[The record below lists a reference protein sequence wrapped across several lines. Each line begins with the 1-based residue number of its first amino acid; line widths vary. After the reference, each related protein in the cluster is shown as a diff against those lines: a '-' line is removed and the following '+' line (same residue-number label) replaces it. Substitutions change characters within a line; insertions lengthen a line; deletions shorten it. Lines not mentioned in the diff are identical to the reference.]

1 MSKGHNKRRNASFV
15 ADCLTRRISRALVE
29 GDQRI
34 ASTALRIMKRAF
46 RPGTE
51 LHRELK
57 LARALLRSTVRN
69 DTLAASI
76 VDEAR
81 AAARTFDVEKL
92 DREKSLLI
100 RNVNHKLGDGSLF
113 EQTVP
118 DYRMHATVQTLLNE
132 WRAPMGRRDLE
143 RLAEYEGRLVDW
155 LLSEKSLEDDGGT
168 LEEHSRTDM
177 RLLQRAMMKRIDE
190 KYAGQ
195 LTGEQREIIR
205 LHALAE
211 VKGSTGALE
220 RKLDAVR
227 RDAVARIDARLA
239 EAPDDAYANERLT
252 EVKQRII
259 AENVSAPD
267 DALVSRFMLYAKLA
281 EEIESGEGEEG

>member
-1 MSKGHNKRRNASFV
+1 MSRGHNKRRNASFV

-29 GDQRI
+29 GDQRT
-34 ASTALRIMKRAF
+34 ASIALRIMKRAF

-57 LARALLRSTVRN
+57 LSRALLRSNVRS
-69 DTLAASI
+69 DSLASSI
-76 VDEAR
+76 VNEAR
-81 AAARTFDVEKL
+81 EAARSFDAAKL

-100 RNVNHKLGDGSLF
+100 RNVNHKLGDDSLF

-132 WRAPMGRRDLE
+132 WRAPAGRRDIE

-155 LLSEKSLEDDGGT
+155 LLTEKSLEDDGGT
-168 LEEHSRTDM
+168 LEERSRTDT
-177 RLLQRAMMKRIDE
+177 RLLQHAMMKRIDE
-190 KYAGQ
+190 KYAGK
-195 LTGEQREIIR
+195 LTTEQREIVR

-220 RKLDAVR
+220 RKLEIVR
-227 RDAVARIDARLA
+227 SDVVARIDARLI

-259 AENVSAPD
+259 AEDVSVPD

-281 EEIESGEGEEG
+281 EEIESGEGE